1 MWVGAACASGP
12 PSRAPSSSTIP
23 AIAARSGGVA
33 RARARVGNQC
43 KWGKPSSIMLRK
55 AAIGLM
61 GEDVGKLMVP
71 VQIGGELSGGLRAG
85 PGEGMAGWARAHGL
99 E

>member
-1 MWVGAACASGP
+1 
-12 PSRAPSSSTIP
+12 
-23 AIAARSGGVA
+23 
-33 RARARVGNQC
+33 
-43 KWGKPSSIMLRK
+43 MLRK

-71 VQIGGELSGGLRAG
+71 VQIGGIVWGLAGRA
-85 PGEGMAGWARAHGL
+85 GEGMAGWARAHGL